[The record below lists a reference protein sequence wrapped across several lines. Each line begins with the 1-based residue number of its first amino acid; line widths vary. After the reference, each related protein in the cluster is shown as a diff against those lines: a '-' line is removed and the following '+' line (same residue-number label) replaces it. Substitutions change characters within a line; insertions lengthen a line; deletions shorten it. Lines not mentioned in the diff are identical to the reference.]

1 MRQMQKRSSSCTLET
16 PKNVFSFCV
25 MHSDENS
32 VATMKL
38 NVSGSDVKWI
48 FEYQYMWMKTNS
60 QPFEKL
66 SEESMRDRKYL

>member
-16 PKNVFSFCV
+16 PKNVFSYCV

-60 QPFEKL
+60 QSFEKL

>member
-1 MRQMQKRSSSCTLET
+1 
-16 PKNVFSFCV
+16 